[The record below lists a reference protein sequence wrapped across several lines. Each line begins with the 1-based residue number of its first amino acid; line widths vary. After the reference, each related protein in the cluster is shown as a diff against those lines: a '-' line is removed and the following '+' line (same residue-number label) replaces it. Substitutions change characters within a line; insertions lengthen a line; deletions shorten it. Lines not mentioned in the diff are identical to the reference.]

1 MRGLLLSVII
11 TTLLIVAASVIVGIR
26 SFDGTVTDNAYE
38 EGLRWDDTNKRTKE
52 LGIIVKFRNKK
63 IRMGDNEVLIT
74 MNKSDGTPYNLS
86 SLRLH
91 ITRPSTNRYD
101 MDVIAERIDDGLYRA
116 RMNLPL
122 YGYWEVI
129 IIPEGLDRGIEFK
142 EEIFVEK
149 GE

>member
-1 MRGLLLSVII
+1 MKGLLLSVII
-11 TTLLIVAASVIVGIR
+11 TGLLIVAASIIVGIR

-38 EGLRWDDTNKRTKE
+38 EGLRWDDTNKMIKE

-63 IRMGDNEVLIT
+63 IRVGENDVFISINR
-74 MNKSDGTPYNLS
+74 SDGTPYNPS

-91 ITRPSTNRYD
+91 ITRPSTDRYD
-101 MDVIAERIDDGLYRA
+101 IDVTAERIGDGLYRA

-122 YGYWEVI
+122 YGYWQVI
-129 IIPEGLDRGIEFK
+129 IIPAGLEGGVEFK

-149 GE
+149 GG